1 MNTVQ
6 ILKIF
11 LLVILVNYFYLP
23 ISVAGL
29 SSGRLF
35 NTTTTIIATT
45 IIVTKIAKTTKNIIF
60 LILARLTS
68 AGSFSITWSPPLDLS

>member
-1 MNTVQ
+1 MGRVGNHDFMVHD
-6 ILKIF
+6 
-11 LLVILVNYFYLP
+11 FYLP
-23 ISVAGL
+23 LSVAGL

-45 IIVTKIAKTTKNIIF
+45 IIVTKIAKTTKNMIF

-68 AGSFSITWSPPLDLS
+68 AGSLSITWSPPLDLS